1 MRHPVVTVAVAFLAC
16 AAGAI
21 VPLAASAQDEPPHR
35 KPGMWEQS
43 VVLPGNKPMTM
54 QMCIDEATE
63 AAYSAFGKKPGCSQ
77 QYHKIPGGYAFK
89 GTCDGKT
96 ATGTAIGDFDKA
108 IKVEVDSEGT
118 HMTSNL
124 RYLGPCPAGRK
135 PGDMVMPGGRVMNM
149 NDMMQGRTPGQAA
162 PDASGKK

>member
-1 MRHPVVTVAVAFLAC
+1 MKPPISTMTVLFLAGLG
-16 AAGAI
+16 AALPA
-21 VPLAASAQDEPPHR
+21 LAQVEPPHR

-43 VVLPGNKPMTM
+43 LELSGGKSMTM
-54 QMCIDEATE
+54 QMCIDEETE
-63 AAYSAFGKKPGCSQ
+63 RQYSAMGRNRPGCTHEF
-77 QYHKIPGGYAFK
+77 HKIPGGYSFK

-124 RYLGPCPAGRK
+124 KYLGPCPADRK
-135 PGDMVMPGGRVMNM
+135 AGDVVIPGGRVVNIK
-149 NDMMQGRTPGQAA
+149 DLPH
-162 PDASGKK
+162 